1 MEALFDVLANAVL
14 KLVSAF
20 DAKPSK
26 LIYAQSDSQDRIVQL
41 EKQAYSLLVEASK
54 IRGIDFA
61 FNEPLF
67 STWTLERFS
76 TFRN

>member
-1 MEALFDVLANAVL
+1 
-14 KLVSAF
+14 
-20 DAKPSK
+20 
-26 LIYAQSDSQDRIVQL
+26 VQL

-54 IRGIDFA
+54 IRGLDFA

-76 TFRN
+76 TFRSLASNGADSLSQPNPYRPSRTTTWRPSS